1 MIKTSLFDLI
11 HSMSMSEK
19 RYFKLY
25 SAKHVIGES
34 NDYIHLFNAIDKQ
47 KTYNE
52 EDLNSFNFVKNLSAE
67 KNYLYRQLLKALN
80 SYHEKLN
87 SKTIIQNYL
96 NNIELLYHKGLYDQ
110 ALRIAKKALILA
122 RNNDLFTH
130 ELAIKEI
137 EAEIMSKQLL
147 YTEALNNIQR
157 SEEVI
162 KVVQNFISIQKAAME
177 SYESGLKIGAVRSVE
192 DKKIINKIINKKA
205 IKTINY
211 SMSARATMYR
221 LSVLLAYYYLINDEN
236 NMLIYT
242 KKLSQ
247 HYQENT
253 FLIEYST
260 IGYIFSLS
268 SLSRAY
274 LKKEEYKKAE
284 KTLLLIESIQH
295 KYNIKASPHIKA
307 RIFFYCINI
316 RMEIAF
322 SKDDYK
328 HCENIISN
336 NLKELNK
343 HLSFIEKPILYD
355 CYFLFAKY
363 FFVKGSF
370 KKALIYSN
378 EIINDLSFKSR
389 KDLLAAIRLLN
400 LLIHFELNKDFT
412 LDYLTKNTFNYFKKR
427 KRLFKVEDEL
437 IRFMKNQ
444 NKIQSKQIV
453 VDDLIQLKERMR
465 HWKNHKYESSPF
477 QKFDFE
483 YWAES
488 KLQNK
493 SIINMKL
500 DSSKLL
506 NKL

>member
-1 MIKTSLFDLI
+1 MVKTALFDLI

-34 NDYIHLFNAIDKQ
+34 NDYIHLFDTIDKQ
-47 KTYNE
+47 KYYN
-52 EDLNSFNFVKNLSAE
+52 DDKLHSFHFVKNLSAE
-67 KNYLYRQLLKALN
+67 KNYLYRQLLKSLN

-110 ALRIAKKALILA
+110 AYRIAQKALILA
-122 RNNDLFTH
+122 RDNDLFTH

-147 YTEALNNIQR
+147 YKDALNNIKR

-162 KVVQNFISIQKAAME
+162 KVVQNFISIQKVAIE
-177 SYESGLKIGAVRSVE
+177 SYESGLRMGTVRSVE
-192 DKKIINKIINKKA
+192 DKKAIRKIINKKA
-205 IKTINY
+205 IKTHNY

-221 LSVLLAYYYLINDEN
+221 LSALLAYYYLINDED
-236 NMLIYT
+236 NMLVYT
-242 KKLSQ
+242 KKLTH
-247 HYQENT
+247 HYQQHN

-274 LKKEEYKKAE
+274 LQKKEYNKSK
-284 KTLLLIESIQH
+284 KTLLLIESIQDRH
-295 KYNIKASPHIKA
+295 NIKASPHIKA
-307 RIFFYCINI
+307 RIFFYCLNI
-316 RMEIAF
+316 RMEIALL
-322 SKDDYK
+322 KDDYEI
-328 HCENIISN
+328 CETLILN
-336 NLKELNK
+336 NLKDLKK
-343 HLSFIEKPILYD
+343 HLIFIEKSILYD
-355 CYFLFAKY
+355 CYFLIAKY
-363 FFVKGSF
+363 FFVKGDF
-370 KKALIYSN
+370 KKALIYTN
-378 EIINDLSFKSR
+378 DIINDLSFKFR
-389 KDLLAAIRLLN
+389 KDLLAVIRLLN

-412 LDYLTKNTFNYFKKR
+412 LDYLTKNTFNYFMKR

-453 VDDLIQLKERMR
+453 VNDLLQLKEMMR
-465 HWKNHKYESSPF
+465 HWKSHKYESRPF

-500 DSSKLL
+500 DSSY
-506 NKL
+506 